1 MKKILLLLSFFLF
14 SVTCYA
20 NNTYSIKL
28 TNYSS
33 YTKYVKIKYQDKGGK
48 YIEKEIKLRKNQD
61 FWIRI
66 HDPIFYL
73 YSVSFHK
80 GGKIRA
86 GVHGKD
92 GISFMRVI
100 LNGKMIYY
108 QKIDCEMQLRGVFKT
123 IHLGV

>member
-1 MKKILLLLSFFLF
+1 MKKFLLFLILIVF

-20 NNTYSIKL
+20 NNTYSIRL
-28 TNYSS
+28 TNFTS
-33 YTKYVKIKYQDKGGK
+33 YTKYVKIKYQDKKGK
-48 YIEKEIKLRKNQD
+48 YVEKEIKLKKHQD
-61 FWIRI
+61 FWVRV

-73 YSVSFHK
+73 YSVSFHR

-92 GISFMRVI
+92 GIGFMRVI

-108 QKIDCEMQLRGVFKT
+108 QKIDCEMQLRGILKT
-123 IHLGV
+123 VHLGI